1 MVFLTKTVQVSLLFG
16 VRCKMTI
23 KWCLAAFVLGLV
35 AESKPLRLVTRLLSW
50 VSAGKKKLDEKL
62 DKKLAEDEE

>member
-1 MVFLTKTVQVSLLFG
+1 MAWYLG
-16 VRCKMTI
+16 
-23 KWCLAAFVLGLV
+23 AFALGLIV
-35 AESKPLRLVTRLLSW
+35 ESKPLRLVTRLLSW